1 MSGRISTE
9 TLRAQWKDAHSPKT
23 GRVKKKM
30 DVEQHGTNRNRM
42 VNAGGTFFLHIHGHI
57 RAQRHAHAGGWG
69 GGVWMGLIN
78 SVQRKRDSQRARY
91 RYLHKGLHLVSLRWR
106 WWGEGWPVNMKRYTH
121 YLSVWGWQHTGIMR
135 YTHYHSGAK
144 WTDAMGTVGES
155 PWGSDWEWGLGPG
168 DRRLLTTAATHPAIT
183 SICFCA

>member
-1 MSGRISTE
+1 MH
-9 TLRAQWKDAHSPKT
+9 WDAT
-23 GRVKKKM
+23 CTMEGCTFT
-30 DVEQHGTNRNRM
+30 TNREGQQDNGCWATWHKQKTEWWNQEAPFSYTLTRTHTHTHMGVRM
-42 VNAGGTFFLHIHGHI
+42 
-57 RAQRHAHAGGWG
+57 R
-69 GGVWMGLIN
+69 LIN
-78 SVQRKRDSQRARY
+78 SVQRKIDSQRD

-168 DRRLLTTAATHPAIT
+168 DRCLLTTAATHPVFT
-183 SICFCA
+183 S